1 MNAVIVKDY
10 HKINPDLLINE
21 ILRYAGAIGVP
32 IGREG
37 DLTIPCPRGLNHKV
51 WAEANVGRIR
61 SFGVK
66 AEIRRM

>member
-37 DLTIPCPRGLNHKV
+37 
-51 WAEANVGRIR
+51 E
-61 SFGVK
+61 
-66 AEIRRM
+66 